1 MGEPMRLLFVGVAVL
16 LFGTGAQAQDPAARG
31 RAIARQNCASCHAIG
46 KTGDSPHKGA
56 PPFRTLGRSYNL
68 DEINVMLQRGISDSH
83 PDMPAFKFKPV
94 DARALRAYLRS
105 IAE

>member
-1 MGEPMRLLFVGVAVL
+1 MGEPMRLLLGCLVIL

-46 KTGDSPHKGA
+46 TTGDSPHRSA

-68 DEINVMLQRGISDSH
+68 DEINVMLQRGIFASH
-83 PDMPAFKFKPV
+83 PDMPTFKFKPV

>member
-1 MGEPMRLLFVGVAVL
+1 LRLLLGFFVVM
-16 LFGTGAQAQDPAARG
+16 LFGAAAQAQDPAIRG
-31 RAIARQNCASCHAIG
+31 RAIARQNCAACHAIG
-46 KTGDSPHKGA
+46 QTGDSPHRSA

-68 DEINVMLQRGISDSH
+68 DEINEMLQRGISASH

-105 IAE
+105 VAE